1 MRTAEVLNFPTRPL
15 PGPLQDRM
23 AELAALLQRATPSEG
38 VHATSIAGLCAIRFS
53 TPGIELDPLVHH
65 PALCVIAQGSKH
77 VMLRDE
83 LYAYDASRYLVFS
96 VDLPI
101 SSRIVHASPMQPYLC
116 LRMDIDPAEV
126 ADLLLRASPA
136 PAQAT
141 GARRGLRLAGT
152 TAEMLDAV
160 LRLARLVE
168 APDDAPLL
176 APLARQEILFR
187 ILKGPE
193 GAQLTH
199 IGLGNTPAFR
209 VAKAI
214 AWLKAHYRMPLR
226 VEELAAQVHMSVSSL
241 HHHFRTVTAMS
252 PLQYQK
258 QLRLQEARRLLLSGG
273 LDAARVAHA
282 VGYESRSQFSR
293 EYARCFGA
301 PPSRDMQRLRERIA

>member
-1 MRTAEVLNFPTRPL
+1 MRTAEIRDLPTRPL
-15 PGPLQDRM
+15 PSPLQDRM
-23 AELAALLQRATPSEG
+23 DELAGLLARATPSDG
-38 VHATSIAGLCAIRFS
+38 VHATGIAGLSAIRFS
-53 TPGIELDPLVHH
+53 TPGVELDPLLHH
-65 PALCVIAQGSKH
+65 PALCVIAQGSKR
-77 VMLRDE
+77 VTLRDE

-101 SSRIVHASPMQPYLC
+101 SSRIVHASAMQPYLC

-126 ADLLLRASPA
+126 ADLLLRAPQVPA
-136 PAQAT
+136 GGT
-141 GARRGLRLAGT
+141 RRGLRLAGT
-152 TAEMLDAV
+152 TSEMLDAV
-160 LRLARLVE
+160 LRLARLVD

-193 GAQLTH
+193 GAQLAH

-214 AWLKAHYRMPLR
+214 AWLKAHYKAPLR
-226 VEELAAQVHMSVSSL
+226 VEELAAQVHMSASSL

-273 LDAARVAHA
+273 VDAARAAHA
-282 VGYESRSQFSR
+282 VGYESPSQFSR

-301 PPSRDMQRLRERIA
+301 PPSRDMQRLRRQAA